1 MLQSLRIRNLAL
13 LEAVELEF
21 TSGFTAV
28 TGETGAGKSILLGA
42 LSLLAGERADK
53 TVIRQGAPAAE
64 VEAVLHFAAPER
76 LNAVLEELQLPPCEE
91 GALLLRRTL
100 PREKAP
106 RITVNGSLA
115 TLAALQRLGEVWID
129 FHGPSEP
136 RRLLRDDCQRELLDL
151 FGRHGQDLAAY
162 GEAFGRWR
170 ERAAEQRRVAAEA
183 RLAPD
188 RSTSSGPSSHG
199 WISWS

>member
-76 LNAVLEELQLPPCEE
+76 
-91 GALLLRRTL
+91 
-100 PREKAP
+100 
-106 RITVNGSLA
+106 
-115 TLAALQRLGEVWID
+115 
-129 FHGPSEP
+129 
-136 RRLLRDDCQRELLDL
+136 
-151 FGRHGQDLAAY
+151 
-162 GEAFGRWR
+162 R
-170 ERAAEQRRVAAEA
+170 ERQPGHPRGAAAAG
-183 RLAPD
+183 RGVD
-188 RSTSSGPSSHG
+188 
-199 WISWS
+199 